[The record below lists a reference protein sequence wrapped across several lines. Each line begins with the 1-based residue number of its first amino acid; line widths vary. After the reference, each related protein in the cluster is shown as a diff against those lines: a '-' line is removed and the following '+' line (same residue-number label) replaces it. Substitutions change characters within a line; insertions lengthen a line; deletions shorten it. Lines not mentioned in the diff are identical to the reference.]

1 MKNFIKVKTSA
12 TNTAYIVADDVKR
25 IVEIGTE
32 QNGAQAQKTLITFD
46 DGSTLT
52 CIDSAQKIIEQ
63 IQGKAPQSSAKPNG
77 AGQSK

>member
-1 MKNFIKVKTSA
+1 MRNFIKVKTSA
-12 TNTAYIVADDVKR
+12 SNTAYVVADDIKR

-32 QNGAQAQKTLITFD
+32 QNGAETKKTLITFD

-52 CIDSAQKIIEQ
+52 SVDSAQKIIEQ
-63 IQGKAPQSSAKPNG
+63 IQGKAPQSSAKPSG

>member
-12 TNTAYIVADDVKR
+12 TNTAYVVADDIKR

-52 CIDSAQKIIEQ
+52 CIDSAQKVIDLA
-63 IQGKAPQSSAKPNG
+63 QGKEHQNKPVQSRS
-77 AGQSK
+77 

>member
-1 MKNFIKVKTSA
+1 MRNFIKVKTSE
-12 TNTAYIVADDVKR
+12 TNTAYVVADDIKR

-52 CIDSAQKIIEQ
+52 CIDSAQKVIEQ
-63 IQGKAPQSSAKPNG
+63 VQGKEHQNKPVQSRS
-77 AGQSK
+77 